1 MQVSYGPP
9 GHKGVTQI
17 MGLGAIELPEG
28 PGLIPREK
36 PNRITGGIALA
47 ATAFGLVTGSSTAR
61 NLGLGGLAA
70 ILYIQL
76 LSKSPE
82 AIPAVMPGSVQ
93 GWG

>member
-1 MQVSYGPP
+1 MPHVSYGPP

-17 MGLGAIELPEG
+17 MGLGRLPELPEG

-47 ATAFGLVTGSSTAR
+47 TTAFGLVTGSSTAR

-82 AIPAVMPGSVQ
+82 AMPTTVQ